1 MNTMSTAFEPAN
13 ELHGFSGLAPI
24 FPLPNLVL
32 FPHAVQPLHIFEPRY
47 RKLVADALAGERL
60 IGLVL
65 LKPGWESDYDGRPP
79 IHEMA
84 CLGKITTDERL
95 PGGKYNLVL
104 HGLQRA
110 VVVEETKTDKP
121 YRMAQLELYKDFYPE
136 PPVIH
141 RDARRLELLSAFRRL
156 FPEPDYDQALAGL
169 TDANLPLGVL
179 CDVLSFA
186 LQLKPARKQK
196 LLEEVDVDQRS
207 DLLLMR
213 LRENL
218 RKARGKRV
226 RKVFP
231 PLFSM
236 N

>member
-1 MNTMSTAFEPAN
+1 MATAFEPAAD
-13 ELHGFSGLAPI
+13 LHGFSGVAPI
-24 FPLPNLVL
+24 FPLPSLVL
-32 FPHAVQPLHIFEPRY
+32 FPHAIQPLHVFEPRY
-47 RKLVADALAGERL
+47 RRMIADALAGERL

-65 LKPGWESDYDGRPP
+65 LKPGWESNYEGRPP

-84 CLGKITTDERL
+84 CLGKISNEERL
-95 PGGKYNLVL
+95 PDGKFNLML

-110 VVVEETKTDKP
+110 VVVEETPADKP
-121 YRMAQLELYKDFYPE
+121 YRVARLELYKDFYPE

-156 FPEPDYDQALAGL
+156 FPEPDYDQAINGL
-169 TDANLPLGVL
+169 TEANLPLGVL

-186 LQLKPARKQK
+186 LQLNPERKQE

-207 DLLLMR
+207 DLLLTR

-218 RKARGKRV
+218 RKPRRKRV
-226 RKVFP
+226 RKLFP
-231 PLFSM
+231 PPFSM